1 MPDPVATTEPLPA
14 STSVLTPV
22 RTQRAAVSLL
32 VILVIAMV
40 LIDLLVTVYLPSV
53 MPMSAVNATLWKV
66 VLLPCVMLPLF
77 YVLSYRPM
85 VQNLAELAAIQK
97 RLHLAQSIFTHSR
110 EGILITDERGA
121 ILDVNEA
128 FSRITGYS
136 REDALGRNP
145 RMLQSGRQSPE
156 FYATLWRTLT
166 RQGAWSGE
174 VWNRRKNGEVYAEIL
189 NIGAVSDASGK
200 TINYVALFSDITAIK
215 AHQRELAHLVHFDTL
230 TGLPNRLLLSERL
243 NQCMS
248 QCQREGRSLTVAYL
262 DLDNLKAVNDDHGH
276 AVGDA
281 LLIEVAHRIKAVL
294 RERDILARLGGDEFV
309 AVMVDQQPLADR
321 FSVLERLL
329 QTASAPMDVRVEAG
343 DGTATRRTLQVSAS
357 MGVTFYPQDA
367 VDADQLLR
375 HADQAML
382 IAKQSGKNRY
392 HLFDVAQNAA
402 LQTLNETLKEIR
414 SALAKHEFVLYYQPK
429 VNMRSGRVTGAEAL
443 IRWQHPTRGLLAPAA
458 FLPAIENQAIGI
470 EIGEWVITTAL
481 AQMKDWQSKGLD
493 LPVSVNLGADQLQKE
508 DFSARLET
516 FLSHQPTV
524 KPDRLQ
530 LEVLETS
537 ALDDLA
543 KVSVAMDVCCKRG
556 VSFALDDFGTGY
568 SSLTYLR
575 RLPAHTLKIDQ
586 SFVRD
591 MREDPNDLAIV
602 KGVIGLANAFGR
614 EVIAEGVETRAHG
627 QLLLSLGCDLAQGYG
642 IARPMPAEAL
652 ADWVARWHVEGV
664 WMA

>member
-1 MPDPVATTEPLPA
+1 MPDPVAITEPPPA
-14 STSVLTPV
+14 SAPVLTPV
-22 RTQRAAVSLL
+22 RAGRSAVSLL
-32 VILVIAMV
+32 VILVIAV
-40 LIDLLVTVYLPSV
+40 FFIDLLVTVYLPSV
-53 MPMSAVNATLWKV
+53 MSMPDINSALWDAVLMSG
-66 VLLPCVMLPLF
+66 VMLPLF
-77 YVLSYRPM
+77 YFLSYRPM
-85 VQNLAELAAIQK
+85 ARNFAELKAAQK
-97 RLHLAQSIFTHSR
+97 SLHLAQSVFINSR
-110 EGILITDERGA
+110 EGISITDASGT
-121 ILDVNEA
+121 ILDVNPA

-136 REDALGRNP
+136 REEALGRNP

-156 FYATLWRTLT
+156 FYAVMWRTLT
-166 RQGAWSGE
+166 SQGYWSGE

-189 NIGAVSDASGK
+189 NIGAVHDATGK
-200 TINYVALFSDITAIK
+200 TVNYVALFSDITAIK
-215 AHQRELAHLVHFDTL
+215 EHQRELEHLAHFDTL
-230 TGLPNRLLLSERL
+230 TGLPNRLLLSDRL

-248 QCQREGRSLTVAYL
+248 QCQRENRVLTVAYL
-262 DLDNLKAVNDDHGH
+262 DLDDLKAVNDDYGH

-281 LLIEVAHRIKAVL
+281 LLIEVAQRMKVVL
-294 RERDILARLGGDEFV
+294 RERDILARIGGDEFV
-309 AVMVDQQPLADR
+309 AVIVDQQPSVDR
-321 FSVLERLL
+321 FAVLERLL
-329 QTASAPMDVRVEAG
+329 QAASAPVEVGMAACDDTG
-343 DGTATRRTLQVSAS
+343 AMLTLQVSAS

-375 HADQAML
+375 HADQAMFA
-382 IAKQSGKNRY
+382 AKQSGKNQY
-392 HLFDVAQNAA
+392 HLFDIAQDAA

-414 SALAKHEFVLYYQPK
+414 TALAQHEFVLFYQPK

-443 IRWQHPTRGLLAPAA
+443 IRWQHPTRGLLPPAA

-470 EIGEWVITTAL
+470 EMGEWVIATAL
-481 AQMKDWQSKGLD
+481 AQMKQWQSKGLD
-493 LPVSVNLGADQLQKE
+493 LPVSVNLGAEQLQKE

-516 FLSHQPTV
+516 FLSHQLTV
-524 KPDRLQ
+524 KPGRLQ

-537 ALDDLA
+537 ALDDIV
-543 KVSVAMDVCCKRG
+543 KVSAAMNACCKRG

-591 MREDPNDLAIV
+591 MLEDPNDLAIV

-614 EVIAEGVETRAHG
+614 EVIAEGVETWAHG

-652 ADWVARWHVEGV
+652 TDWVTRWHVEGV
-664 WMA
+664 WTA